1 MRMYKALTQVA
12 AISLFKNRHPENGM
26 PVFAD
31 GVPEDAAHFNLE
43 DCIAASVEICESL
56 EVKEP
61 LAAVVHIEIP
71 DSLQQQLVFKGH
83 MARNGVDQF
92 GKETWRLDN
101 AAALTINRVAQVTIS
116 LHPLGVVIRDV
127 RPVDERL
134 N

>member
-12 AISLFKNRHPENGM
+12 AVALFKSRHPENGM
-26 PVFAD
+26 PVFSD
-31 GVPEDAAHFNLE
+31 VVEDAAHFNLE

-61 LAAVVHIEIP
+61 LAAVVHVEIP

-92 GKETWRLDN
+92 GKETWRMD
-101 AAALTINRVAQVTIS
+101 AAAAATINRVAQVTIS
-116 LHPLGVVIRDV
+116 LHPLGLVIRNV
-127 RPVDERL
+127 RPGDERL